1 MQDEIND
8 KVIAI
13 SINTGRDGVRLTSD
27 LLREALR
34 RYLAEQDRR
43 KLRRENKKTV
53 NPKDTVYH
61 GKQTISRLMKQDQKL
76 TNIQVTNDNIKSF
89 EHVARKYNIDYAL
102 KKDRSKDPPRY
113 MVFFKARDVDV
124 MHAAFK
130 EYAIRELTKTRK
142 PSVRKALN
150 EAIEKANKLNR
161 HAVKQKYRGIE
172 R

>member
-43 KLRRENKKTV
+43 KLHREQHKSAK
-53 NPKDTVYH
+53 PQDTVYH
-61 GKQTISRLMKQDQKL
+61 GKQTISKLMKQDQKL

-130 EYAIRELTKTRK
+130 EYSIRELTKTRK
-142 PSVRKALN
+142 PSVRKALD
-150 EAIEKANKLNR
+150 EAIRKANSLNR